1 MKRTLPKS
9 VYTALAALILV
20 TAAPSAQAD
29 EAAPPKVDATSFQNQ
44 LSLLTNDEGHYIAI
58 VTFEH
63 SKAGDNI
70 GEHFFYGDGER
81 FYEQLSRGRGSS
93 TTSKT
98 FSVSFWAP
106 RAHKS
111 RDGEIRLKDGQ
122 YTVKCGDRS
131 TTFKPVTEATRE
143 ARLAK
148 AEFFK
153 RKWQRRAYLLA
164 RDDEG
169 NYYYVDRARTPHD
182 SFDFHLYTG
191 HRGNMKPLPL
201 VNIVSDTEGDIFAS
215 KRGRLR
221 LIYTAARNQRQK
233 SLEWIKGRARK
244 SLTNVPVALNAQ
256 LIYRDLGV
264 YDGKRLGTPCD
275 DL

>member
-1 MKRTLPKS
+1 M
-9 VYTALAALILV
+9 TALMLM
-20 TAAPSAQAD
+20 TAGPTVHAEGSV
-29 EAAPPKVDATSFQNQ
+29 PPAVDAAAFRDQ
-44 LSLLTNDEGHYIAI
+44 LSLITDGEGHYIAV

-81 FYEQLSRGRGSS
+81 FYEQLTRGRGSQ
-93 TTSKT
+93 TTRQT
-98 FSVSFWAP
+98 FSASFWAP

-122 YTVKCGDRS
+122 YSVKCGDRS
-131 TTFKPVTEATRE
+131 TTFKPVTAEKRASM
-143 ARLAK
+143 LPK

-169 NYYYVDRARTPHD
+169 TYYYVDRARTPAD

-191 HRGNMKPLPL
+191 HRGNMKRLPL

-221 LIYTAARNQRQK
+221 LVYTAARNQRQK
-233 SLEWIKGRARK
+233 SLEWIKGRDRR